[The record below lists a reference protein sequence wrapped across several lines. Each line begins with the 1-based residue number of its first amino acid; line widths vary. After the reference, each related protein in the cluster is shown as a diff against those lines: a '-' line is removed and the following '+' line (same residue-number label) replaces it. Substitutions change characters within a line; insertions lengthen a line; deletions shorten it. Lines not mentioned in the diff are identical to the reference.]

1 MKNTKKSLTKN
12 SERENT
18 DLFVQKISEARLI
31 GYQDNTPT
39 HINDLI
45 TEKAKG
51 QKNLDFGL
59 SGFIRSKDNSDVA
72 SKITKSSFVP
82 TAEEFHFSKSS
93 FFFSLIFAFF
103 YLIKMF
109 TFLLKYYWLL
119 LWS

>member
-1 MKNTKKSLTKN
+1 MQNTKKPRTKN
-12 SERENT
+12 STRENI
-18 DLFVQKISEARLI
+18 DFFVQKISETRLI

-45 TEKAKG
+45 TEKAKIP
-51 QKNLDFGL
+51 KKLDMGL

-82 TAEEFHFSKSS
+82 TTEEFHFSKLYISLALLTSS

-103 YLIKMF
+103 YLIKVI
-109 TFLLKYYWLL
+109 TFL
-119 LWS
+119 

>member
-1 MKNTKKSLTKN
+1 MKNTNKPRAKKST
-12 SERENT
+12 RENT

-31 GYQDNTPT
+31 VYKDNTPT

-51 QKNLDFGL
+51 QKNLDVGL

-72 SKITKSSFVP
+72 SKITKSSFVQ
-82 TAEEFHFSKSS
+82 TTEEFHFRKLYISLALLTSS

-103 YLIKMF
+103 YLIKVI
-109 TFLLKYYWLL
+109 TFL
-119 LWS
+119 